1 MNPLRC
7 VIVDD
12 EPLAVKLL
20 EGFVARTPFLA
31 LAGSFTDPV
40 AAMTAIRAERPELV
54 FLDIQMPDLDGMEL
68 SRMIPPETKIVFTT
82 AFKQYAFE
90 SYEVSALDFL
100 LKPVRYQKFLAAAE
114 KAREWFEGR
123 RFLDSL
129 RSLEM
134 TGKALRSLEMT
145 GKAQRSLEMTGKA
158 QRSAEMADSE
168 GIFLKAEGEYRK
180 VRLEE
185 IVCVEGMKDYV
196 LVYLAGEKQP
206 LVVHTTMKAM
216 EELLPPQR
224 FMRIHRS
231 AIVALGQI
239 RSVSPSGDIVAGD
252 RFLHVSEGYRAAFD
266 AYLEGHSLR

>member
-134 TGKALRSLEMT
+134 TGNP
-145 GKAQRSLEMTGKA
+145 
-158 QRSAEMADSE
+158 E

-196 LVYLAGEKQP
+196 LVYLVGEKQP

-216 EELLPPQR
+216 EELLPPQG